1 MNKITTIFSTAI
13 ISTGLM
19 AASTVQADD
28 GMKHQWRYASIAPPG
43 TPWVSH
49 GQAFRDALFEN
60 TDGAIDI
67 TMYNGG
73 QLGNEEATLR
83 ELSEGTLDIGAFSTA
98 GLSSLV
104 PEMALAT
111 APYLFDSYA
120 EVDCTYDNYLIDVFS
135 PLVEKANLKLIQ
147 WNEIGYTHMMAQSKI
162 LTPEDANAL
171 KMRVSAS
178 PAGRS
183 YWEALGNDG
192 IYVPFMEMASAL
204 QTGLIQG
211 ASMQTI
217 PYVAMGFMKL
227 APHFTLTRDSHDAGA
242 ILMNL
247 DLWNSLSADHQA
259 AITNSLQPQQNL
271 RAGVRGMAAYL
282 LGQAKAAGI
291 QVYELTDEQH
301 GAFRTAVQDMY
312 GPMVEDMGGD
322 AATLWPE
329 VLAARDQCRA
339 SLTFQ

>member
-1 MNKITTIFSTAI
+1 MKKITRIFSAALI
-13 ISTGLM
+13 GAGLM
-19 AASTVQADD
+19 SAGSVQAN
-28 GMKHQWRYASIAPPG
+28 GAEHQWRYASVAPPG

-49 GQAFRDALFEN
+49 GQAFRDTLFEKSG
-60 TDGAIDI
+60 GAIDI

-73 QLGNEEATLR
+73 QLGTEVATLR
-83 ELSEGTLDIGAFSTA
+83 ELSEGTIDIGAFSTA
-98 GLSSLV
+98 GLSALV

-120 EVDCTYDNYLIDVFS
+120 EVDCTYDNYLIEVFS

-147 WNEIGYTHMMAQSKI
+147 WNEVGYTHMMGQKPI
-162 LTPEDANAL
+162 ITPDDARAL
-171 KMRVSAS
+171 KMRTSIS
-178 PAGRS
+178 PVGRT
-183 YWEALGNDG
+183 YYQALGNDG
-192 IYVPFMEMASAL
+192 IYVPFMEMASGL

-242 ILMNL
+242 ILINL
-247 DLWNSLSADHQA
+247 DLWNSLSADNQA
-259 AITNSLQPQQNL
+259 AIMNSLQPQQVL
-271 RAGVRGMAAYL
+271 RNGVRGMSAYL

-291 QVYELTDEQH
+291 QVHELSDAQH
-301 GAFRTAVQDMY
+301 GEWRTAVQDMY
-312 GPMVEDMGGD
+312 GPMVEEIGGD
-322 AATLWPE
+322 AANLWNN
-329 VLAARDQCRA
+329 VLAARNECRA

>member
-1 MNKITTIFSTAI
+1 MKKITTIFTTAL
-13 ISTGLM
+13 ISAGLL
-19 AASTVQADD
+19 AASAVQADD
-28 GMKHQWRYASIAPPG
+28 GMKHQWRYASVAPPG
-43 TPWVSH
+43 TPWVNH

-73 QLGNEEATLR
+73 QLGTEVATLR
-83 ELSEGTLDIGAFSTA
+83 ELSEGTIDIGAFSTA

-111 APYLFDSYA
+111 APYLFNSYA
-120 EVDCTYDNYLIDVFS
+120 EVDCTYDNYLIDTFT

-147 WNEIGYTHMMAQSKI
+147 WNEVGYTHLMTQSKV
-162 LTPEDANAL
+162 LTPDDARAL
-171 KMRVSAS
+171 KMRTSIS
-178 PAGRS
+178 PAGRN
-183 YWEALGNDG
+183 YWKALGNDG
-192 IYVPFMEMASAL
+192 IYIPFMEMASAL

-217 PYVAMGFMKL
+217 PYVAMGFGQL

-247 DLWNSLSADHQA
+247 DLWNSLSADNQA
-259 AITNSLQPQQNL
+259 AIMNSLQPQQNL

-282 LGQAKAAGI
+282 LGKAKAAGI

-312 GPMVEDMGGD
+312 APMIEDMGGD